1 MKYTFFFHIKL
12 FFKKVEFENFCSRLL
27 DYTRSIFRNENS
39 NDKMLFYIFLF
50 VFIRRIFFY
59 R

>member
-1 MKYTFFFHIKL
+1 MKYIFFPYKNYFSKKIE
-12 FFKKVEFENFCSRLL
+12 FKNFCRLL
-27 DYTRSIFRNENS
+27 DYTCSIFKNENL

-50 VFIRRIFFY
+50 VFIRRNFFY